1 MEALTQEGFE
11 LIVNDGS
18 DDSVIK
24 LMALK
29 NIFSR
34 QLPKMPRE
42 YIVRLVFDRR
52 HISLAITRSGRVIG
66 GICYRPFKDQ
76 KFAEIAFCAINSNEQ
91 VRGYGTMLM
100 NQLKVVAQNTQIEY
114 FLTYADNFATGYFQ
128 KQGFSKHISMP
139 RERWFGYIKDYDGGT
154 LMECYVHPSFPYTQV
169 PMVLDKQRNFVLDR
183 IAEIYP
189 DAPEQYSLP
198 ENNYAIDNILDVPG
212 VLEAGWS
219 LQTIYRGT
227 SDRDRAMN
235 ERTVNANLK
244 AIMDRLKGHKF
255 YKSIPQYPA
264 IDQLPVT
271 LRFIDGNVKNGRYY
285 FSVEALGADLM
296 RCIEAMK
303 PLLDYNSEAKVTLI
317 SFQQLVEELFPSIS

>member
-1 MEALTQEGFE
+1 MDSVGFE
-11 LIVNDGS
+11 IVINDGS
-18 DDSVIK
+18 DDACIK

-100 NQLKVVAQNTQIEY
+100 NQLKVVAQSTSIEY

-154 LMECYVHPSFPYTQV
+154 LMECYVHPSFPYTSV
-169 PMVLDKQRNFVLDR
+169 PVVLEKQRRFILDR
-183 IAEIYP
+183 VHEIYP
-189 DAPEQYSLP
+189 EAPVQYEFPSDNSIVDAILDAPG
-198 ENNYAIDNILDVPG
+198 IL
-212 VLEAGWS
+212 ESGWS

-227 SDRDRAMN
+227 TERDRAMN
-235 ERTVNANLK
+235 ERTVNAALK

-255 YKSIPQYPA
+255 YKSLPQYPFL
-264 IDQLPVT
+264 DDLPVT
-271 LRFIDGNVKNGRYY
+271 LRFIDSHVKNGRYY
-285 FSVEALGADLM
+285 FSQEALGADLM
-296 RCIEAMK
+296 RCIQAMK
-303 PLLDYNSEAKVTLI
+303 PLVEHNHEGKVTLY
-317 SFQQLVEELFPSIS
+317 SFQQAVEELFPTLSS